1 MEKLRIN
8 RKDIYTIEVNDKGD
22 TIEFDLG
29 DIELPYKFQRAV
41 DKVRSIQNKLKGKIA
56 IIEKQQDKKD
66 KNHILSKNEDAML
79 KVWKECFSEMRAAMD
94 EFLGAGGC
102 DKIFGKANYI
112 DMFNDLFDA
121 FNSKDE
127 NGLSHLDKMK
137 ISREGMI
144 DRIKQKYSAKGNNAI

>member
-102 DKIFGKANYI
+102 DKIFGETNYI

-144 DRIKQKYSAKGNNAI
+144 DRIKQKYSVKGNNAI

>member
-102 DKIFGKANYI
+102 DKIFGETNYI

>member
-94 EFLGAGGC
+94 EFLGVGGC

>member
-102 DKIFGKANYI
+102 DKIFGETNYI

-144 DRIKQKYSAKGNNAI
+144 DRIKQKYFAKGNNAI

>member
-29 DIELPYKFQRAV
+29 DIELPYKFQRAA

-79 KVWKECFSEMRAAMD
+79 KVWKECFSEMRSAMD

-102 DKIFGKANYI
+102 DKIFGETNYI